1 MEKDEAKRYEYTRN
15 GMTFTTPNILAAIL
29 RKDTELIT
37 AYYEDGTVKNPGML
51 TIYKIFLVLNTTFDE
66 FVKYFKNKR

>member
-37 AYYEDGTVKNPGML
+37 AYYEDGTVKEIIIENEE
-51 TIYKIFLVLNTTFDE
+51 TNRK
-66 FVKYFKNKR
+66 